1 MSDDDEPFDQLHERF
16 DTSFLLRLV
25 DMIDEIGARAG
36 DPSGLRLDVL
46 KFHALAHRLINEFP
60 GVASSD
66 SLQELASGAF
76 DLGMELGEWADRLQE
91 ASDWLDSLAD
101 AIPDEE

>member
-1 MSDDDEPFDQLHERF
+1 MNDDDEPIDRLQERF
-16 DTSFLLRLV
+16 DTAYLLRMV
-25 DMIDEIGARAG
+25 DIIDEIGARTG
-36 DPSGLRLDVL
+36 DPSGLRNDIL
-46 KFHALAHRLINEFP
+46 KFHALAHRLINEF
-60 GVASSD
+60 ASSPSAE

-76 DLGMELGEWADRLQE
+76 DLGMELGEWAEKLRE